1 MIRQRYLWES
11 DIAILSW
18 RVWWHCAYSL
28 FKYLHVNIFY
38 FPTLKFYQILSSS
51 RLKIPEIILAKSL
64 GSLMYFVKS
73 DLHGLR
79 FRLLDRQGLLTRQ
92 IYVPYSG
99 NQESVELSSSS
110 IFLQLNVSQKGLNVS
125 NYKIPNDISWVKGRT
140 KTIII
145 SQYSGSRLRESQIF
159 KIF

>member
-28 FKYLHVNIFY
+28 FKYLNVNIFH
-38 FPTLKFYQILSSS
+38 FPTLQFYQILSSS
-51 RLKIPEIILAKSL
+51 RLKIPEIILANSL

-79 FRLLDRQGLLTRQ
+79 FRLLNRQGLLTRQ

-99 NQESVELSSSS
+99 NQKTVELSLSCTYKDFFVTERISKGPQRNFKNLLLQQFLLTKFLT
-110 IFLQLNVSQKGLNVS
+110 IFL
-125 NYKIPNDISWVKGRT
+125 
-140 KTIII
+140 
-145 SQYSGSRLRESQIF
+145 E
-159 KIF
+159 